1 MKKSNG
7 LSNMLTK
14 AGLTFQK
21 LTRILVYSTRIYIR
35 QKFKGHFVTIACH
48 GSAALSVRIM
58 DIVL

>member
-1 MKKSNG
+1 
-7 LSNMLTK
+7 MLTK

-48 GSAALSVRIM
+48 GSAALFVRIM